1 MTAPTILHP
10 MTGTPLPAPPQ
21 RVRPLRRLLMAVV
34 VAAVVT
40 LGGYG
45 LDAATAELAVDDDI
59 LGPGEVTVVMRM
71 EYSRFSVEHLRVYEG
86 TLVRFEVHNLDP
98 IHHELVVGPPEVHA
112 AHELGTHLAHPPV
125 PGEVSLTP
133 GASGMTYWVFDHPGE
148 VTFACHLPGH
158 VDYGM
163 IGTVEVV
170 PVDG

>member
-10 MTGTPLPAPPQ
+10 MTGTPLPAPPR
-21 RVRPLRRLLMAVV
+21 RVRPLRRLLVALAIA
-34 VAAVVT
+34 AAVA

-45 LDAATAELAVDDDI
+45 LDAASGEPVTDDI
-59 LGPGEVTVVMRM
+59 LGPGEVTVVMDM
-71 EYSRFSVEHLRVYEG
+71 AYSRFSVEHLRVYAG

-98 IHHELVVGPPEVHA
+98 IHHELVIGPPEVHA
-112 AHELGTHLAHPPV
+112 AHEQGTHLAHPPV

-133 GASGMTYWVFDHPGE
+133 GASGMTYWLFDEPGE

-163 IGTVEVV
+163 VGTVEVV
-170 PVDG
+170 SVNG